1 MAVKTSKKETKKVDT
16 KKAVKKVVKAAK
28 AIQEVQVKVP
38 VKIKRLMTKVDEL
51 QEQERKISDEKEALK
66 DQIKTY
72 MKENKLTEL
81 LSDNLKAVYSESQR
95 TTFDK
100 EGFSKKHPKM
110 YKVYLEFCV
119 KSDNIIESLKVSNI
133 TKTTRK
139 K

>member
-1 MAVKTSKKETKKVDT
+1 
-16 KKAVKKVVKAAK
+16 
-28 AIQEVQVKVP
+28 
-38 VKIKRLMTKVDEL
+38 
-51 QEQERKISDEKEALK
+51 
-66 DQIKTY
+66 

-100 EGFSKKHPKM
+100 DGFAKKHPKM

-119 KSDNIIESLKVSNI
+119 KSDKVIESLKVSNI